1 MTKRFKLKGFSGFG
15 NTDMS
20 KLRSKQRRASKG
32 ISEFQHFS
40 KKGTQGDESIV
51 EKSMKKS
58 AVKNYK
64 KGYYGV

>member
-1 MTKRFKLKGFSGFG
+1 MPTFKPSKGFKLPK
-15 NTDMS
+15 TDMS

-40 KKGTQGDESIV
+40 KKGTQGDEPIV
-51 EKSMKKS
+51 EKSMKES